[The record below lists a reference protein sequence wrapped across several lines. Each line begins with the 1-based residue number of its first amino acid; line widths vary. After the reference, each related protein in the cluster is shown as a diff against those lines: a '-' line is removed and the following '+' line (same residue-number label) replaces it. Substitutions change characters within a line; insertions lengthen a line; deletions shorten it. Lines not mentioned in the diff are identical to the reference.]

1 MNAKNIPTVQA
12 DFLDKINLNVSSVV
26 WAGVGTGSLA
36 TVINHFDKPEY
47 HVQRVI
53 MPRVD
58 HETFMVL
65 PVLGENQKIS
75 HYLSD
80 EMKVLEKAQESK
92 KLVLVFDDLSSST
105 VAGSR
110 AFYEAVVNRKFGGIS
125 LKDTDIVMA
134 VGTLD
139 SEGNMINDVVPM
151 TLMNKVAH
159 YVLHHEKMAA

>member
-26 WAGVGTGSLA
+26 WAGAGTGALA
-36 TVINHFDKPEY
+36 TVVNHFDKPEY

-53 MPRVD
+53 MQRVD
-58 HETFMVL
+58 YETFMAP
-65 PVLGENQKIS
+65 PVLGDDKKIS
-75 HYLSD
+75 HHISN
-80 EMKVLEKAQESK
+80 EMKAVDKAREGK
-92 KLVLVFDDLSSST
+92 KLVLIFDDLSSST

-110 AFYEAVVNRKFGGIS
+110 AFYDAVVNRKFGGMD
-125 LKDTDIVMA
+125 LKETDIVMA
-134 VGTLD
+134 VGKLD

-151 TLMNKVAH
+151 PLMNKVAH

>member
-12 DFLDKINLNVSSVV
+12 DFLDKINMNVSFIV
-26 WAGVGTGSLA
+26 WAGVGTGTLA
-36 TVINHFDKPEY
+36 TVMKHFDKPEY

-58 HETFMVL
+58 HDTFMVL
-65 PVLGENQKIS
+65 PVLGDNQKIS
-75 HYLSD
+75 HYVLD
-80 EMKVLEKAQESK
+80 EMEAVEKAREGK

-110 AFYEAVVNRKFGGIS
+110 AFYDAIVNRKFGGMV
-125 LKDTDIVMA
+125 LKETDIVMA

-139 SEGNMINDVVPM
+139 NEGNMINDVVPM
-151 TLMNKVAH
+151 PLMNKVAH
-159 YVLHHEKMAA
+159 YVLHHGKMAA